1 MGLIISSEA
10 AAIIG
15 SSPVVDPNH
24 GDLVD
29 PVACHGVNDVLSA
42 FPGCQVA
49 RKIVLGESL
58 RPRGMIMI
66 TLHYTH

>member
-1 MGLIISSEA
+1 MTPGGTRSKGWEGLIISSEA

-29 PVACHGVNDVLSA
+29 PVASHRINDVLSA
-42 FPGCQVA
+42 FPGCQVV
-49 RKIVLGESL
+49 KVLGESL
-58 RPRGMIMI
+58 RPR
-66 TLHYTH
+66 